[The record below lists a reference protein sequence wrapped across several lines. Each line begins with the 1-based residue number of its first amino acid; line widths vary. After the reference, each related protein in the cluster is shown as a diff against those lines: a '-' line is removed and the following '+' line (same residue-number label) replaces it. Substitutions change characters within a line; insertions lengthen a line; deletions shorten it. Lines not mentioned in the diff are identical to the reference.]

1 MSGRSSSACS
11 NDHFRIA
18 ALICKWGCSHIDRS
32 HRFFPQPRFS
42 AGLFLMQKAS
52 VSIFL
57 NNAENLQNE
66 FEIGSTNMEG
76 KTGKTE
82 NSIQNSHYG
91 RGGRL
96 ILPGVQ

>member
-1 MSGRSSSACS
+1 
-11 NDHFRIA
+11 
-18 ALICKWGCSHIDRS
+18 
-32 HRFFPQPRFS
+32 
-42 AGLFLMQKAS
+42 MQKAS

>member
-1 MSGRSSSACS
+1 MFLSTAPFLGRAVF
-11 NDHFRIA
+11 DA
-18 ALICKWGCSHIDRS
+18 E
-32 HRFFPQPRFS
+32 
-42 AGLFLMQKAS
+42 
-52 VSIFL
+52 SIGINFL

-66 FEIGSTNMEG
+66 FEIGYTNIEG

-82 NSIQNSHYG
+82 NFIQNSHYG

>member
-1 MSGRSSSACS
+1 MLTGNVVLSTAPFLGRAVFDAES
-11 NDHFRIA
+11 IG
-18 ALICKWGCSHIDRS
+18 I
-32 HRFFPQPRFS
+32 
-42 AGLFLMQKAS
+42 
-52 VSIFL
+52 IFL

>member
-1 MSGRSSSACS
+1 MR
-11 NDHFRIA
+11 
-18 ALICKWGCSHIDRS
+18 
-32 HRFFPQPRFS
+32 
-42 AGLFLMQKAS
+42 KAS

-76 KTGKTE
+76 KTGKME

>member
-1 MSGRSSSACS
+1 MFLSTAPFLGRAVF
-11 NDHFRIA
+11 DA
-18 ALICKWGCSHIDRS
+18 E
-32 HRFFPQPRFS
+32 
-42 AGLFLMQKAS
+42 
-52 VSIFL
+52 SIGIIFFL
-57 NNAENLQNE
+57 NNAEDLQNE

-82 NSIQNSHYG
+82 NFIQNSHYG

>member
-1 MSGRSSSACS
+1 
-11 NDHFRIA
+11 
-18 ALICKWGCSHIDRS
+18 
-32 HRFFPQPRFS
+32 
-42 AGLFLMQKAS
+42 MQKAS

-82 NSIQNSHYG
+82 NSKRNSHYG

>member
-1 MSGRSSSACS
+1 M
-11 NDHFRIA
+11 
-18 ALICKWGCSHIDRS
+18 
-32 HRFFPQPRFS
+32 
-42 AGLFLMQKAS
+42 FLSTAPFLS
-52 VSIFL
+52 WAVFDAESIGINFL

-66 FEIGSTNMEG
+66 FEIGYTNIEG

-82 NSIQNSHYG
+82 NFIQNSHYG

>member
-1 MSGRSSSACS
+1 MFLSTAPFFGR
-11 NDHFRIA
+11 A
-18 ALICKWGCSHIDRS
+18 AFD
-32 HRFFPQPRFS
+32 
-42 AGLFLMQKAS
+42 AE
-52 VSIFL
+52 SIGINFL

>member
-1 MSGRSSSACS
+1 
-11 NDHFRIA
+11 
-18 ALICKWGCSHIDRS
+18 
-32 HRFFPQPRFS
+32 
-42 AGLFLMQKAS
+42 MQKAS

-82 NSIQNSHYG
+82 NSKRNSHYG

-96 ILPGVQ
+96 ILPGVQGKPRRKEKLFKEVRMNKQKAFIRAGRMFLIPR